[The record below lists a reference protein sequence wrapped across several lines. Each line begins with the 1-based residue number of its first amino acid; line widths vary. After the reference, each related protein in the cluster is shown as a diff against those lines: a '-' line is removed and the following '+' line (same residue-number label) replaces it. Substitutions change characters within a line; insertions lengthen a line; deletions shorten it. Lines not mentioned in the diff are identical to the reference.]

1 MLQSAPSDYL
11 TNLEGAIRDPPPP
24 FPEYYFFY
32 GTLKT
37 PQNLKRILDLQEEP
51 QMRKAQIIG
60 YALAKWG
67 DYPALI
73 DGELSQ
79 IVSGYAYLVQSGEEA
94 QKLQYY
100 ETNAY
105 KVAPL
110 WIYFTDDGIPAEVSG
125 KGFAYAGDA
134 KALLEQRFDRKLWAL
149 QMGDK
154 LG

>member
-1 MLQSAPSDYL
+1 MTFP
-11 TNLEGAIRDPPPP
+11 LEYPA
-24 FPEYYFFY
+24 YYFFY
-32 GTLKT
+32 GTLT
-37 PQNLKRILDLQEEP
+37 NPQNLKRILDLEEDP
-51 QMRKAQIIG
+51 PMRKAEVIG

-73 DGELSQ
+73 DGEQGQ
-79 IVSGYAYLVQSGEEA
+79 IISGYAYQVQSEGKA
-94 QKLQYY
+94 QKLMYY

-105 KVAPL
+105 KAAPV
-110 WIYFTDDGIPAEVSG
+110 WIYFRDGDDDDDTTTKVPG
-125 KGFAYAGDA
+125 KGFIYAGDP